1 VHVCLGVTSLGKR
14 RKRHVD
20 SDNRLCCCCCCT
32 VTTGRGSL
40 AGLVGP
46 DKGYGELGGG
56 CECDRLVTCYY
67 M

>member
-20 SDNRLCCCCCCT
+20 SDNR
-32 VTTGRGSL
+32 GGSL

-67 M
+67 MWKIILKKKRKA